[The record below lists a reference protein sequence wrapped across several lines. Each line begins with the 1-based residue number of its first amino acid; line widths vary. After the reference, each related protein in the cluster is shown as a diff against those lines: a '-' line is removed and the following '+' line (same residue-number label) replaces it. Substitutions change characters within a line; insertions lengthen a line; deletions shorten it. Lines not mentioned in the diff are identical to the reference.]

1 MRIVQLADL
10 YAPVIGGS
18 ERHVLNLAQ
27 ELAVRGHES
36 VVVTIGGTGRPRF
49 EIDDKGVRVYRLR
62 SALTARMDRLF
73 SDPERRYHPPVAD
86 PGITHGLARLL
97 EGLQPDVVHGHNWMT
112 YSYLASRRRGN
123 AAVIHT
129 LHDYGVIC
137 HKRTY
142 LRADGSTCDGPAL
155 AKCARC
161 GVEQYGAV
169 KSAGLATGLRLSQ
182 HRLHPRVDRFIA
194 VSRY

>member
-1 MRIVQLADL
+1 
-10 YAPVIGGS
+10 
-18 ERHVLNLAQ
+18 VLNLAQ
-27 ELAVRGHES
+27 ELAGRGHES
-36 VVVTIGGTGRPRF
+36 VVVTIGGAGRPRF

-62 SALTARMDRLF
+62 SGLTARMDRLF

-86 PGITHGLARLL
+86 PGITRGLARLL
-97 EGLQPDVVHGHNWMT
+97 EGLQPDLVNGHNWMT
-112 YSYLASRRRGN
+112 YSYLANRRRGN

-155 AKCARC
+155 
-161 GVEQYGAV
+161 V
-169 KSAGLATGLRLSQ
+169 
-182 HRLHPRVDRFIA
+182 A
-194 VSRY
+194 VSSSTGHSNRRGSPPGSDCPSTACTRGSISTSP